1 LDIPVVDA
9 TFRVTLAGASFP
21 QNPTEQGR
29 LFLRSRDSLDVVELG
44 STIADEFTATVVVG
58 TYDVYYE
65 HHIGGQQMPLNE
77 AAKLDTVYVDDAEV
91 IELDVPRTLVSAHV
105 TINGSEPEISPTN
118 YGRLVLVNPQ
128 TGDEVPVTRTFEPNR
143 NLYIVPGTYDLR
155 YRWVIGGSSVP
166 RNPNAKLGE
175 IEIPETGDVFQLHI
189 DVPMQPIGGDIYVN
203 DGLASASPTDYGALT
218 LVSQTDPDDR
228 IELGDSLNQI
238 YSANIVP
245 GDYSIYYSVRVPG
258 STVPANTWGFVQN
271 LADGSDIVIRS
282 VQTTGDITI
291 AGQAPPA
298 DGSNDG
304 VLSLRTATG
313 DHVVL
318 GSTRT
323 GDYSRRVMPG
333 SYELYYSQE
342 TASGLVPTNT
352 NARLRSLD
360 IVSGGAGETLDVDM
374 VQLSGT
380 ITLNSSVPPD
390 SEYDDGRVYLRN
402 RETGDSVLLGNT
414 RMGTFSKPVVPA
426 TYDLVYVVEA
436 AGSDVPVNTEAL
448 IVSDVAIV
456 GDDLQV
462 DIVVDR
468 LAGQIQVDGQAPMAA
483 GATVVLQD
491 VQTGDEVFVGTLDD
505 PAFDQVLTVGRYLAR
520 YRGGPDSYNGPEN
533 TDAAF
538 ACIEITAPPP

>member
-1 LDIPVVDA
+1 
-9 TFRVTLAGASFP
+9 
-21 QNPTEQGR
+21 
-29 LFLRSRDSLDVVELG
+29 
-44 STIADEFTATVVVG
+44 
-58 TYDVYYE
+58 
-65 HHIGGQQMPLNE
+65 
-77 AAKLDTVYVDDAEV
+77 
-91 IELDVPRTLVSAHV
+91 
-105 TINGSEPEISPTN
+105 
-118 YGRLVLVNPQ
+118 
-128 TGDEVPVTRTFEPNR
+128 
-143 NLYIVPGTYDLR
+143 
-155 YRWVIGGSSVP
+155 VP